1 MIGRNAL
8 LAIASK
14 AGDLQT
20 AIVLHRAARNRA
32 NELAALA
39 AQQPRSPSALWMMA
53 GDHTAAL
60 ATIYVEQACRA
71 AGLVQRLG
79 GELDRDENATWAMQT
94 LTALWGEGYGQ

>member
-1 MIGRNAL
+1 
-8 LAIASK
+8 
-14 AGDLQT
+14 
-20 AIVLHRAARNRA
+20 
-32 NELAALA
+32 
-39 AQQPRSPSALWMMA
+39 MMA